1 MDESIFI
8 QEIGFLRK
16 GSLVFSERERD
27 RDRDREGGKE
37 GRRPWKSLLF
47 FSTISTLH
55 LFLLCLKLRLPKF
68 DWIFFLFFSI
78 SFSPNAN

>member
-27 RDRDREGGKE
+27 RDRDRDREGGKE
-37 GRRPWKSLLF
+37 GRRPWKSL
-47 FSTISTLH
+47 
-55 LFLLCLKLRLPKF
+55 
-68 DWIFFLFFSI
+68 
-78 SFSPNAN
+78 

>member
-68 DWIFFLFFSI
+68 DWIFFSI